1 MPPRRLILFGAFDR
15 HNFGD
20 LLLGRCAAAAR
31 PGRAPVFAG
40 LAARDLRAFDGHRVR
55 ALAEV
60 IADHEREAADF
71 VHVGGE
77 LITTTAWEAAV
88 MLQSPRAAR
97 AAIAAYDRQ
106 PVAREAWARR
116 VLGCG
121 RRLPYLVAA
130 GALPPRWRVHFDAV
144 GGSGLADLAADQR
157 AEALAALRSAA
168 TISVRDRTTHD
179 ALAAAGLDARLVP
192 DPAAR
197 TRDRFGG
204 CIAARGAAGEL
215 ASLRARMPA
224 WIAVQLAAAW
234 GDDATLARVAG
245 AAVRLA
251 RGRDAGVVLFQA
263 GRAPWH
269 DDGEVLDRLAA
280 RIAAV
285 APGLPLARLASGA
298 VFDICAL
305 LAQARCYL
313 GTSLHGWIVA
323 QSFEVPALCLVEG
336 PAAKPA
342 CYIDTWTP
350 AGSRGWV
357 TLAGL
362 DHGEGAAGPA

>member
-1 MPPRRLILFGAFDR
+1 VTRAAPPGAALVVYGEENAVPPRRLILFGAFDR

-144 GGSGLADLAADQR
+144 GGSGLAGLAADQR
-157 AEALAALRSAA
+157 AEALAALRQAESHSV
-168 TISVRDRTTHD
+168 TIGH
-179 ALAAAGLDARLVP
+179 A
-192 DPAAR
+192 
-197 TRDRFGG
+197 
-204 CIAARGAAGEL
+204 
-215 ASLRARMPA
+215 
-224 WIAVQLAAAW
+224 IAVGRRAHDRSAQ
-234 GDDATLARVAG
+234 TLRQSGTAR
-245 AAVRLA
+245 RLYGKTRTA
-251 RGRDAGVVLFQA
+251 
-263 GRAPWH
+263 
-269 DDGEVLDRLAA
+269 
-280 RIAAV
+280 
-285 APGLPLARLASGA
+285 
-298 VFDICAL
+298 
-305 LAQARCYL
+305 
-313 GTSLHGWIVA
+313 
-323 QSFEVPALCLVEG
+323 
-336 PAAKPA
+336 
-342 CYIDTWTP
+342 
-350 AGSRGWV
+350 
-357 TLAGL
+357 
-362 DHGEGAAGPA
+362 